1 MIEATGV
8 SKSFGSLEALKKASL
23 KVDKGSVYGIV
34 GSNGAGKTTLL
45 KILAGIYQQDQGE
58 VRIGGEGVFENVKVK
73 EKIQFIPDVLYF
85 FAQHSIEDMAQY
97 YRMIY
102 PTWNEER
109 YQLLFNVFQIDRK
122 KKVTSL
128 SKGMQ
133 RQVAFWLALST
144 MPEILIL
151 DEPLDGLDPVMRKK
165 VKKLIIDDIV
175 ERELTVLISSHNLRE
190 LEDLCDHIGILH
202 QGDLFLQRELDDLK
216 KEIHK
221 VQIAFQGDLP
231 DGIMD
236 QEGILYHEKRGSVSL
251 FVVRGEQQEILQHF
265 QQFQPLLLDLL
276 PLTLDEI
283 FIYEMGGMGYVVEE
297 LVAE

>member
-1 MIEATGV
+1 MIEAISV
-8 SKSFGSLEALKKASL
+8 SKSFGTLEALKKASL
-23 KVDKGSVYGIV
+23 KVEKGSVYGIV

-58 VRIGGEGVFENVKVK
+58 VRIDGAGVFENVNVK
-73 EKIQFIPDVLYF
+73 EKIQFIPDALYF

-97 YRMIY
+97 YRRIY
-102 PTWNEER
+102 PTWNEKR
-109 YQLLFNVFQIDRK
+109 YQGFSSIFQIDRT

-165 VKKLIIDDIV
+165 VKKLIIDDV
-175 ERELTVLISSHNLRE
+175 ADRELTVLISSHNLRE

-202 QGDLFLQRELDDLK
+202 KGDLFLQRELDDLK
-216 KEIHK
+216 REIHK
-221 VQIAFQGDLP
+221 VQIAFKGDLP
-231 DGIMD
+231 EAIR
-236 QEGILYHEKRGSVSL
+236 EHKSILYHEKRGSVSL
-251 FVVRGEQQEILQHF
+251 FVVRGAQHDVLQHF
-265 QQFQPLLLDLL
+265 QQFQPLILDLL

-283 FIYEMGGMGYVVEE
+283 FIYEMGGLGYAVEE
-297 LVAE
+297 LIAE